1 MQLFSE
7 ACKLESCS
15 DLGMNTQN
23 KNGWCNYK
31 MTKMLDTNTN
41 CKFRDKDKEC

>member
-15 DLGMNTQN
+15 DLGMKTQ
-23 KNGWCNYK
+23 KRNGWCNYK
-31 MTKMLDTNTN
+31 MTKILETNKN
-41 CKFRDKDKEC
+41 RKFRDKEC

>member
-7 ACKLESCS
+7 ACRLASCS

-23 KNGWCNYK
+23 KNGWWDYK
-31 MTKMLDTNTN
+31 ITKMPETNTN
-41 CKFRDKDKEC
+41 CKFRDKEC

>member
-7 ACKLESCS
+7 AFKLESCS

-23 KNGWCNYK
+23 KNGWCDYK
-31 MTKMLDTNTN
+31 TTKMPKTNTN
-41 CKFRDKDKEC
+41 CEFRDKEC